1 MDSFDF
7 SSRSSVQTPP
17 AKGVDPYDH
26 SLQASLDDQLTQIT
40 FNQAVFPV
48 IMVFMVGAL
57 MGAIIWSEVPHEL
70 FAGWVLL
77 FSTALLIRFVVLRQF
92 ARQSEEN
99 KGLKKWRTTYVMVAA
114 LNGLVWGGLVL
125 FNFYIESEMLR
136 MVIMITALG
145 IAAGGMNSYAPIQ
158 NAYLAFLTTAL
169 IPISLWTANQAA
181 QPYILTVLL
190 ILFGIALLRSGNRH
204 RRILMDSVMLGM
216 TNNRLIEELSESNQN
231 LIKEKT
237 IQEVLHQLAELGL
250 HNEALDRLMSMAL
263 EIICQMPWFKV
274 KNKGAIFLA
283 EKDTTRLKMSAL
295 WNMKPEQL
303 SPCTKMKP
311 GECLCGRARLY
322 NKLIFSEDYPQDDA
336 VCENLSGLTR
346 YIMPIGN
353 GNKAL
358 GLLSLYL
365 EQGHQKTEEEII
377 FLKIVANSLANII
390 ERIRAMESSQLA
402 LRVFENTNDAILL
415 TSPDGVIIN
424 VNPAFSHITGFDRL
438 DVIGHKPNLLRSGH
452 HSDDFYATLWEE
464 LKGNGDWVGEITNR
478 RKNGSLMTV
487 QQNIS
492 SIRDASGETV
502 NYVGVF
508 HDITHLKRA
517 QEDMRQL
524 AYFDA
529 LTGLPNRHMFEDRLQ
544 HAVSVHQQI
553 DQKLAVL
560 FIDIRGFRTM
570 NQSFGYSAGDDVLR
584 ATVHRLKTVV
594 RSADTLSRIGGDEFA
609 VLMNQVEDSKVV
621 EAVVVRINQAMSNPF
636 KIEGVEVHG
645 QVHIGISLYPDDASD
660 SRGLIDCADTA
671 LHQATSELQDTG
683 GHRYYSGEQK
693 EQSVSRLRLESDLRH
708 AVENNELVLFYQPQ
722 FSLKDGVLVGA
733 EALLRWKRGG
743 EQLVPPNDF
752 IPLAEH
758 SGLIVPITEWIIP
771 QVLTDWYPS
780 NKVQPVLP
788 RVAIN
793 ISGHHIGQPER
804 LIKFITETLSR
815 TGLAPQHLEL
825 EVTESSILEDIG
837 RATETLKAISDLG
850 VTIALDDFGTGYS
863 SLSYLVSLPIDI
875 LKIDRMFIT
884 DICSNER
891 SLDIV
896 RGLIMMCHSIGI
908 NVVAEGIETLE
919 QGELLE
925 EIGCDIVQGF
935 YYGRPVPMEE
945 FHWNNAGH

>member
-1 MDSFDF
+1 MDPFDF
-7 SSRSSVQTPP
+7 SSRAPDLAPP
-17 AKGVDPYDH
+17 SKAVDPYDH
-26 SLQASLDDQLTQIT
+26 SMQPAIDDQLTIIT
-40 FNQAVFPV
+40 YNQAIFPV
-48 IMVFMVGAL
+48 IILSIAGGLIGTVV
-57 MGAIIWSEVPHEL
+57 WPVVPQEY
-70 FAGWVLL
+70 FAAWFLL
-77 FSTALLIRFVVLRQF
+77 FFSALLVRFLVLRQF
-92 ARQSEEN
+92 SLRGQSDA
-99 KGLKKWRTTYVMVAA
+99 GLNIWRTKYVLVAA
-114 LNGLVWGGLVL
+114 FNGLIWGSLVL
-125 FNFYIESEMLR
+125 FNFLIESEMLR
-136 MVIMITALG
+136 MVLILTALG
-145 IAAGGMNSYAPIQ
+145 IATGGMNSYAPIR
-158 NAYLAFLTTAL
+158 NAYLAFLSTVL
-169 IPISLWTANQAA
+169 IPVSIWTFNQAA
-181 QPYILTVLL
+181 EPYILTGLL
-190 ILFGIALLRSGNRH
+190 FLFGISLLRSGVRH
-204 RRILMDSVMLGM
+204 RRILEEGVRLGM
-216 TNNRLIEELSESNQN
+216 ANTRLVEELSDSNQN
-231 LIKEKT
+231 LVKEKAT
-237 IQEVLHQLAELGL
+237 QEVLHQLAELGL
-250 HNEALDRLMSMAL
+250 RNDSLDTLMSMAL
-263 EIICQMPWFKV
+263 EITCRMPWLNV
-274 KNKGAIFLA
+274 KNKGAIFLV
-283 EKDTTRLKMSAL
+283 EKDTTRLRLSAPWNIKPDQL
-295 WNMKPEQL
+295 SHCANMK
-303 SPCTKMKP
+303 T

-322 NKLIFSEDYPQDDA
+322 NKLIFSDDYPQDDA
-336 VCENLSGLTR
+336 VCEHLTGLTR
-346 YIMPIGN
+346 YMMPISSGD
-353 GNKAL
+353 KVL
-358 GLLSLYL
+358 GLLTLYL
-365 EQGHQKTEEEII
+365 EQGHQKTEEEVI
-377 FLKIVANSLANII
+377 FLKMVASSLANII
-390 ERIRAMESSQLA
+390 ERIRAIESSQLA
-402 LRVFENTNDAILL
+402 LRVFDNTNDAILL
-415 TSPDGVIIN
+415 TNPDGVIIN
-424 VNPAFSHITGFDRL
+424 VNPAFSHITGFDRM

-452 HSDDFYATLWEE
+452 HSDDFYTTLWTE
-464 LKGNGDWVGEITNR
+464 LKANGDWIGEITNR
-478 RKNGSLMTV
+478 RKNGSLITV

-553 DQKLAVL
+553 DQRLAVL

-609 VLMNQVEDSKVV
+609 VLMNQVDDPKVV
-621 EAVVVRINQAMSNPF
+621 EAVVDRINQAMSNPF

-645 QVHIGISLYPDDASD
+645 RVHIGISLYPDDASE

-708 AVENNELVLFYQPQ
+708 AVENKELVLFYQPQ
-722 FSLKDGVLVGA
+722 FNLKDGALVGA

-780 NKVQPVLP
+780 NEVQPVLP

-793 ISGHHIGQPER
+793 LSGHHIGQPER

-815 TGLAPQHLEL
+815 SGLAPQHLEL

-884 DICSNER
+884 DICTNER

-919 QGELLE
+919 QGELLA

-935 YYGRPVPMEE
+935 YYGRPVPMDE
-945 FHWNNAGH
+945 FHWNNASH